1 MIILGQK
8 GTGWKINGW
17 FTWEYRAYPGISE
30 NHLSQ
35 TIIFRFYVNLGG
47 VGMLSLTSCRWDVE
61 ISTPNLGSFYRPE
74 RPRDLVVSGVR
85 RLVRKYSTWTETWTS
100 RLQKNY
106 SLEKC
111 VSLKLP
117 PKHNKPH
124 QLWIK
129 IYGTTHFP
137 PAFARKAN
145 GPDPSNKKSSRHW
158 LRHWWKMSILGSLEL
173 CGVLESELGR
183 GKTYVPLFSLLVD
196 PSRSEKQ
203 QSYRKVTGPQA
214 WKPDRFPNQHLIG
227 ASRASWKKHFRGPWV
242 FWSMVHQRVSDT
254 VSSPKFWY

>member
-1 MIILGQK
+1 MVHL
-8 GTGWKINGW
+8 
-17 FTWEYRAYPGISE
+17 RISGLSWNFGKSSE
-30 NHLSQ
+30 PNNH
-35 TIIFRFYVNLGG
+35 FRFYVNLGG

-85 RLVRKYSTWTETWTS
+85 RLVKIFHLNRNLNFTIAGFPW
-100 RLQKNY
+100 KNY

-117 PKHNKPH
+117 PKHNTPH

-129 IYGTTHFP
+129 IWRTTNLP
-137 PAFARKAN
+137 PAFPRKAN
-145 GPDPSNKKSSRHW
+145 PGSLKQKISRHW

-183 GKTYVPLFSLLVD
+183 VDMFLFFLYRLTLPKWKTAKLP
-196 PSRSEKQ
+196 E
-203 QSYRKVTGPQA
+203 SYRATSLE
-214 WKPDRFPNQHLIG
+214 RI
-227 ASRASWKKHFRGPWV
+227 V
-242 FWSMVHQRVSDT
+242 FQTSIW
-254 VSSPKFWY
+254 